1 MEPPAHQAVLLTV
14 DLRVCAPL
22 QGAGASSTCKPGR
35 FGRSGGAGPP
45 RRPLPRA
52 LVTHAYV
59 RPRSVPPLDIPRSRF
74 ARIARADLPFAAPS
88 PPTKR
93 FITTKHH
100 GASPARCAPSHTR
113 PAQLRRTQCICLVAP
128 KRLGSH
134 PSHRPCPLFCGR
146 RRRRGLQHVD
156 EAHGPSSSGS
166 SSSIRWRRLQ
176 RQWQEQQQQWSSPPQ
191 GGAGSPG
198 SSISRS
204 SNSIVSHRRGAWP
217 AAAAAAAATAVE
229 EHGSGSNSRSGSR
242 SSSHHRRS
250 AVAGVRLR
258 AKDRN
263 SCSASARWHHRRRD
277 ITVCDHGATR
287 VRTPQMLLVID
298 LLHCTVFTIIL
309 P

>member
-1 MEPPAHQAVLLTV
+1 MTL
-14 DLRVCAPL
+14 
-22 QGAGASSTCKPGR
+22 
-35 FGRSGGAGPP
+35 
-45 RRPLPRA
+45 
-52 LVTHAYV
+52 AYV
-59 RPRSVPPLDIPRSRF
+59 RPRSIPLLHFPRSRF

-88 PPTKR
+88 PSTKR

-128 KRLGSH
+128 KRLDSH

-217 AAAAAAAATAVE
+217 AAAAAAAATAVDE
-229 EHGSGSNSRSGSR
+229 QRYMRRCSGQSLGPILRPHAIAAHAEVLISGRTAASQGYAR
-242 SSSHHRRS
+242 
-250 AVAGVRLR
+250 GVEQQL
-258 AKDRN
+258 
-263 SCSASARWHHRRRD
+263 
-277 ITVCDHGATR
+277 G
-287 VRTPQMLLVID
+287 LG
-298 LLHCTVFTIIL
+298 CTCFI
-309 P
+309 